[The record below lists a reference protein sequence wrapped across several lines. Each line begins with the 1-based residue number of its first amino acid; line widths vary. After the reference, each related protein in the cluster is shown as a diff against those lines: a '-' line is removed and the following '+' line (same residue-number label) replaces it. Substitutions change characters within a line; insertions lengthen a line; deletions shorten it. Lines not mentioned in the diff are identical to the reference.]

1 MKLLQETCTKN
12 ISRYVILAAD
22 YLQTNFFSFIFCIS
36 LTFIMEIQS
45 DSVITFVH
53 VVIYFSKTAH
63 IIWYFFFLGPNV
75 LNITQID
82 TILPKFNLLTK
93 LKHW

>member
-12 ISRYVILAAD
+12 ISRYVILVAD
-22 YLQTNFFSFIFCIS
+22 YLQANFFSFIFCIS

-45 DSVITFVH
+45 DSVMTFVH

-63 IIWYFFFLGPNV
+63 IIWYFFFWV
-75 LNITQID
+75 QMC
-82 TILPKFNLLTK
+82 
-93 LKHW
+93 